1 MPPSTRALLPA
12 IPAELDKDPELLAPL
27 SDGEMGTIVIDSSDL
42 TRKYGVL
49 GVRYNTLREFYGCVR
64 EAANTQKEV
73 KDCL

>member
-1 MPPSTRALLPA
+1 MPPSIRASVPA
-12 IPAELDKDPELLAPL
+12 LPAELDQNPEPVGALPN
-27 SDGEMGTIVIDSSDL
+27 GEMGTIVLDNAEL

-64 EAANTQKEV
+64 EAVNTQTEV